1 MNTAE
6 RLKELREKYN
16 FSQHRLANH
25 LNVAPSLISAYERG
39 ERMPSP
45 AKLIQLADIYHTTTD
60 YLLCRKNMEDENL
73 YLSLEGLSPLQIKLL
88 REFIDTIRQ
97 NQL

>member
-6 RLKELREKYN
+6 RLKKLREKYN
-16 FSQHRLANH
+16 FSQHGLASQ

-60 YLLCRKNMEDENL
+60 YLLCRSNMHDDNL
-73 YLSLEGLSPLQIKLL
+73 YLSLEGLSPVQIKLL
-88 REFIDTIRQ
+88 REFIDTIR
-97 NQL
+97 

>member
-16 FSQHRLANH
+16 FSQHGLANQ
-25 LNVAPSLISAYERG
+25 LNVAPSLVSAYERV
-39 ERMPSP
+39 PSP

-60 YLLCRKNMEDENL
+60 YLLCRSNTHDDSL
-73 YLSLEGLSPLQIKLL
+73 YLSLEGLSPIQIKLL
-88 REFIDTIRQ
+88 REFIDTIR
-97 NQL
+97 

>member
-6 RLKELREKYN
+6 RLKELREKYH
-16 FSQHRLANH
+16 FSQHGLANQ

-45 AKLIQLADIYHTTTD
+45 AKLIQLADIYHTTID
-60 YLLCRKNMEDENL
+60 YSLCRSNTYDDNL
-73 YLSLEGLSPLQIKLL
+73 YLSLEGLSSIQIKLL
-88 REFIDTIRQ
+88 REFIDTIR
-97 NQL
+97 